1 MLRALRQSKNDEIE
15 ISVEKSGDH
24 EKMFQKHSFG
34 NKDEKDAPIVG
45 PDQQLIED
53 SSNSAM
59 MNMAISLDPLS
70 A

>member
-15 ISVEKSGDH
+15 VSVEKSGDR
-24 EKMFQKHSFG
+24 EKMFSFG